1 MELPGTLMGV
11 LIAAFA
17 VLKANRGYGWRD
29 GGRTVVHPAPPKTK
43 PNVATPEPP
52 PTPRFK

>member
-11 LIAAFA
+11 LIAAYA
-17 VLKANRGYGWRD
+17 VLKANRGYGWPD
-29 GGRTVVHPAPPKTK
+29 SGRTVVTPAPPKSK
-43 PNVATPEPP
+43 PNVPAPPPP

>member
-1 MELPGTLMGV
+1 MGV

-17 VLKANRGYGWRD
+17 VLRANRDYDWRD
-29 GGRTVVHPAPPKTK
+29 SKRTVVTPAPPKGK